1 MPRRTP
7 VSEIMTSHLRT
18 VDAGAKL
25 SEVRRVLS
33 EGRFHHVPVV
43 DDGVL
48 VGIVSTSDLLRVYRA
63 GAATTPEEI
72 DERLDGSATLAET
85 MSTDLVTLRADDP
98 VERAIECIAEG
109 QLHSVL
115 VLDAESRLVGIV
127 TDTDLLDYLRA

>member
-1 MPRRTP
+1 
-7 VSEIMTSHLRT
+7 MTSHVRT
-18 VDAGAKL
+18 VGVGAKL
-25 SEVRRVLS
+25 SEVRRVIS

-72 DERLDGSATLAET
+72 DDLLDRSATLADV
-85 MSTDLVTLRADDP
+85 MSTELTTLRADEP
-98 VERAIECIAEG
+98 VERAIERIAEG
-109 QLHSVL
+109 RLHSVL
-115 VLDAESRLVGIV
+115 VLDAQSRLVGIV